1 MLDKMDLELKSK
13 DWKEF
18 DLKEIF
24 PKIQRGKRL
33 KKADHQKGKVP
44 YVSSTASNNGVDG
57 FIGNSEGVRTF
68 SDCLSL
74 ANSGSVGS
82 CFYQPYKFVASDHVT
97 KLENPKFNKYVYLF
111 LSSVVSRISEK
122 YSFNREIN
130 DTRIKKEKILLPVN
144 KDDNPDFDFM
154 EKFMRDKES
163 KLVAKYKN
171 YISLNINDLNH
182 GGGVIPLSEV
192 EWLEFEIETIFNI
205 RSGRRLTKAEMK
217 KGTKPFVGATD
228 SNNGITEF
236 VSNSNGSEDSNVLGV
251 NYNGSV
257 VENFYHPYKAIFSDD
272 VKRLSFKEIEG
283 NRHLFLFVKTQIL
296 KQKNKYQYGYK
307 FNGTRMNRQKI
318 MLPVNEN
325 KKPDYD
331 YMANYMKQM
340 EFKKLNEY
348 INTKI
353 SSTIHA

>member
-1 MLDKMDLELKSK
+1 MDLELKSK

-182 GGGVIPLSEV
+182 GGVIPLSEV

>member
-1 MLDKMDLELKSK
+1 MDLELKSK

>member
-1 MLDKMDLELKSK
+1 MDIELKNK

-57 FIGNSEGVRTF
+57 FIGNKEGVRVF

-144 KDDNPDFDFM
+144 KDDKPDFEFM
-154 EKFMRDKES
+154 EKFMREKEL
-163 KLVAKYKN
+163 KLLEKYKN
-171 YISLNINDLNH
+171 YISLNISNLEW
-182 GGGVIPLSEV
+182 GG
-192 EWLEFEIETIFNI
+192 
-205 RSGRRLTKAEMK
+205 
-217 KGTKPFVGATD
+217 
-228 SNNGITEF
+228 
-236 VSNSNGSEDSNVLGV
+236 
-251 NYNGSV
+251 
-257 VENFYHPYKAIFSDD
+257 
-272 VKRLSFKEIEG
+272 
-283 NRHLFLFVKTQIL
+283 
-296 KQKNKYQYGYK
+296 
-307 FNGTRMNRQKI
+307 
-318 MLPVNEN
+318 
-325 KKPDYD
+325 
-331 YMANYMKQM
+331 
-340 EFKKLNEY
+340 
-348 INTKI
+348 
-353 SSTIHA
+353 